1 MTANTLLAWTPAA
14 IVFDCDGT
22 LMDSER
28 HWEKAREVVLG
39 HHGSAPDPEFAQAT
53 KGLHSTECGRM
64 LAEYAGA
71 PALAEQMTEQLLASF
86 RQLVADDPVTMPGAT
101 ELVRKAAAFA
111 PLAVASNCPRD
122 VVEAGLSRAGL
133 LRYFGHVLVPEGEV
147 RPKPYPDVYLEA
159 ARLCGAAPGDA
170 LAVED
175 SHCGFVSASRAG
187 LRVLAVGP
195 RRPLHNAGDTAGE
208 IPPVDLWVASLADPD
223 LVKWADTRRP

>member
-28 HWEKAREVVLG
+28 HWEKAREVVLSR
-39 HHGSAPDPEFAQAT
+39 HGSTADRQFANAT
-53 KGLHSTECGRM
+53 KGLHYSECGRM
-64 LAEYAGA
+64 MAEYAGA
-71 PALAEQMTEQLLASF
+71 PELAGQMTAQLLANF
-86 RQLVADDPVTMPGAT
+86 RQLVAEDPVTMPGAS
-101 ELVRKAAAFA
+101 EIVRKAAQFA

-147 RPKPYPDVYLEA
+147 RPKPHPDVYLEA
-159 ARLCGAAPGDA
+159 ARRCGAAPGDA

-175 SHCGFVSASRAG
+175 SQCGFLSASRAG
-187 LRVLAVGP
+187 LRVLGVGP
-195 RRPLHNAGDTAGE
+195 RKPADER
-208 IPPVDLWVASLADPD
+208 PPVDLWVASLADPD
-223 LVKWADTRRP
+223 LLRWADTRRS

>member
-1 MTANTLLAWTPAA
+1 MTADTLFAWTPTA

-28 HWEKAREVVLG
+28 HWEKAREVVLSR
-39 HHGSAPDPEFAQAT
+39 HGSAPDRKFAQAT
-53 KGLHSTECGRM
+53 KGLHYTECGRM
-64 LAEYAGA
+64 LAEYAGS
-71 PALAEQMTEQLLASF
+71 PALAGQMTEQLLASF

-122 VVEAGLSRAGL
+122 VVETGLSRAGL

-175 SHCGFVSASRAG
+175 SHCGFLSASRAG

-195 RRPLHNAGDTAGE
+195 RKPPHDAGDADET
-208 IPPVDLWVASLADPD
+208 PPVDLWVASLADPD
-223 LVKWADTRRP
+223 LVKWADSRRP